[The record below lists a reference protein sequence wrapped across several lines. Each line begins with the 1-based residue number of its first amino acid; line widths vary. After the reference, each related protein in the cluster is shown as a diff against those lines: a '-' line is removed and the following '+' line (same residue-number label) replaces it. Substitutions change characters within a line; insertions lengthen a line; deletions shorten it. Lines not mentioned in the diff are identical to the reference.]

1 MSIDYDRL
9 RELVRVVE
17 NYGDYEPREVNA
29 AADQLKHA
37 SLDATR
43 ELLRLHDGL
52 QKTVE
57 SKRAVAERMR
67 TRIRAG
73 RLPNYLGYAAA
84 MLEVTCDELD
94 SFLEGDTNE

>member
-9 RELVRVVE
+9 RELARVVE
-17 NYGDYEPREVNA
+17 NHGDYEPREVNA
-29 AADQLKHA
+29 AVDQLNHA
-37 SLDATR
+37 SLDTTR

-57 SKRAVAERMR
+57 SKRAVAERMHKH
-67 TRIRAG
+67 TSTG

-84 MLEVTCDELD
+84 MLEVMCDELD
-94 SFLEGDTNE
+94 SFLEGDTNK